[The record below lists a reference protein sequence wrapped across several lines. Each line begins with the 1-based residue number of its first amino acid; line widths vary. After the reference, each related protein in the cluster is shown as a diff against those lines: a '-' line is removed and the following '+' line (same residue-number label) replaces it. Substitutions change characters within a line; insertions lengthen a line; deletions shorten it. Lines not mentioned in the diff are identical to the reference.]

1 MSCTVRG
8 VTGSWKAGSSERP
21 LGDASFR
28 GTAEDDSHALQFQNI
43 LWRFPAHRFDGVL
56 VAQVQASLGR
66 VIGMGLPGVLFA
78 DRGIDA
84 SLCANAVCTART
96 ILETKSFH
104 FIPQFGK
111 CGSSRG
117 PALLQQLSAN
127 HRMRIVAKILAVS
140 NYLC

>member
-28 GTAEDDSHALQFQNI
+28 GTTEDDSHALQFQNI
-43 LWRFPAHRFDGVL
+43 LWRFPAHGLDGIL
-56 VAQVQASLGR
+56 ITQVQPSLGR

-84 SLCANAVCTART
+84 SLGRYGMTADGVNFRKESY
-96 ILETKSFH
+96 INVRRNGNGRPHAGQS
-104 FIPQFGK
+104 
-111 CGSSRG
+111 CSD
-117 PALLQQLSAN
+117 
-127 HRMRIVAKILAVS
+127 
-140 NYLC
+140 